1 MRLFLI
7 PGWCSEVCCNTGDNY
22 LENLSVLRILVFSLL
37 LANIL
42 LIALRMM
49 QPDSG
54 SSAAP
59 AQAEFP
65 SRKLPTIELAES
77 LPENEMSED
86 APTLGQ
92 AVTDSTGQEPAE
104 ATSALTGSD
113 VDSAPID
120 QESMACIQVGPFE
133 NEASMVELK
142 AELSQLFDS
151 VQTREKRSIVDKG
164 FWVYVPKYSTRAE
177 AEQAVRELTAAG
189 ARELYIVPDGTMA
202 NAISLGFYAR
212 RERAEDRRLRLNDL
226 GLVLDFMIEP
236 QTEIEMS
243 YWMEAGPVNP
253 LNPTLIG
260 LSYNN
265 PDVQQIQVD
274 CTGGEPRV
282 EPGATLEDLA
292 AENAEQN

>member
-1 MRLFLI
+1 M
-7 PGWCSEVCCNTGDNY
+7 
-22 LENLSVLRILVFSLL
+22 LRIFVFSLL

-42 LIALRMM
+42 LIAVRMM

-59 AQAEFP
+59 VQVEFP
-65 SRKLPTIELAES
+65 SRKLPTIELAEN
-77 LPENEMSED
+77 LPENEISED
-86 APTLGQ
+86 ASALEQ
-92 AVTDSTGQEPAE
+92 VASDPAGE
-104 ATSALTGSD
+104 DPPETASALTGSD
-113 VDSAPID
+113 VDSEPID

-133 NEASMVELK
+133 NEASMDELK
-142 AELSQLFDS
+142 AELTQLFDR

-164 FWVYVPKYSTRAE
+164 YWVYVPKYPTRAE

-189 ARELYIVPDGTMA
+189 AREFYIVPDGTMA

-212 RERAEDRRLRLNDL
+212 RERAEERRLRLNDL
-226 GLVLDFMIEP
+226 GLTLDYMIEP
-236 QTEIEMS
+236 QTEIESS

-265 PDVQQIQVD
+265 PDVQQIQVS
-274 CTGGEPRV
+274 CAGGESRE
-282 EPGATLEDLA
+282 EPGVALEDRA
-292 AENAEQN
+292 AENAGQN